1 MSALRLRSGRGEKTV
16 TNPRFA
22 RCNCS
27 HRSRGDP
34 FRFAGRLQAHAASP
48 WATDAEFQ
56 KQLSRPTDV
65 VWAGNPLRQALRQ
78 PFSREANGD
87 AAGSTRRSRAE
98 DRRQIC
104 DVPLRAALQQIA
116 EKHGLGVSILGS
128 VIYVGPAEAAARLRT
143 LAALRADDARRL
155 PLPAARKFQRTKPMH
170 WNDLAAPRGLLTKL
184 AEENGLELTGLDL
197 VPHDLWAAA
206 DLPPLSLTDRLTLM
220 AVQFDLTFDVQ
231 SAGAGLRLAPL
242 PRRVALTRNYPGGAD
257 PAATARRLAALAPA
271 RGNPGRRRPGPRS
284 RPGRGPR
291 ADRAAAAGGRP
302 ARNRPRRPATIW
314 RGSDSPSPCRKS
326 RSARSC
332 NSWRRNGGLNWPSTK
347 RRWRRRGFRWTGR
360 FLSTSAKRRPTN
372 CCGRSPTAAA

>member
-1 MSALRLRSGRGEKTV
+1 M
-16 TNPRFA
+16 
-22 RCNCS
+22 
-27 HRSRGDP
+27 
-34 FRFAGRLQAHAASP
+34 
-48 WATDAEFQ
+48 
-56 KQLSRPTDV
+56 
-65 VWAGNPLRQALRQ
+65 RQALRSL
-78 PFSREANGD
+78 SREKRTA
-87 AAGSTRRSRAE
+87 TLL
-98 DRRQIC
+98 DRRVDPEQKIDAQIS

-197 VPHDLWAAA
+197 APHDLWAAA
-206 DLPPLSLTDRLTLM
+206 DLPPLSLTDRLTLI

-242 PRRVALTRNYPGGAD
+242 PRRVALTRNYPGA
-257 PAATARRLAALAPA
+257 PIRRRRRVAWRPWRQ

-302 ARNRPRRPATIW
+302 REIGLGAPRRFGVEAIHPRRVGKAGRPALATV
-314 RGSDSPSPCRKS
+314 GV
-326 RSARSC
+326 AME
-332 NSWRRNGGLNWPSTK
+332 
-347 RRWRRRGFRWTGR
+347 
-360 FLSTSAKRRPTN
+360 A
-372 CCGRSPTAAA
+372 